1 MSFKCNKGETPCGFC
16 IPITDPLSNAIL
28 HPGLVSRTWFINC
41 QVQCPHPWQFHDY
54 FIWKEQQW
62 PFNGP
67 LIPTTWVWR
76 LLTKWIQYIWNN
88 SFKRWTRGR
97 KRGTSRHCVT
107 ISFLPSFL
115 PSWSCSRTQSS
126 TASRHCLAPFFILS
140 SQARMRRHVHT
151 STQARQQHP
160 ESWWNLTLLSP
171 LLFLLI

>member
-1 MSFKCNKGETPCGFC
+1 MSFKCNKGETTCGFFS
-16 IPITDPLSNAIL
+16 PSTDQLSNAIL
-28 HPGLVSRTWFINC
+28 QPGLVSRTRFINC

-107 ISFLPSFL
+107 ISFLPS
-115 PSWSCSRTQSS
+115 WSCSRTQSS
-126 TASRHCLAPFFILS
+126 TASRHCLAPFCILS

-151 STQARQQHP
+151 RHRHDSNIR
-160 ESWWNLTLLSP
+160 NLDG
-171 LLFLLI
+171 I